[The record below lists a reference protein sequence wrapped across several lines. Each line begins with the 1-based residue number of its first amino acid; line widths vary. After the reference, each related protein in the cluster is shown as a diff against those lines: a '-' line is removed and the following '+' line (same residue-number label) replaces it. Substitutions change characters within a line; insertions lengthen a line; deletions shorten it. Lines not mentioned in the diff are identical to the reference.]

1 MRTRITY
8 LIKDADGENPVE
20 IKNNNLV
27 KLSGLQGEK
36 HIRVVVPH
44 ALDGSVVH
52 ISWAS
57 EVNLEDVFDPP
68 VQKGLHV
75 DALPDTDWSHLLP
88 WLAQCGINIDESQIV
103 QAANWDSYTSLEQPS
118 FACLKQYGIP
128 DGAYALKITSGYAN
142 EYLAGVEADDLV
154 IEAWYSRA
162 DWFETIEKTG
172 DKTEVGF
179 LTVDK
184 MSTPADKT
192 LYGFVHN
199 VGVDVNRVMFH
210 HIPAFRRVPGQA
222 IGRFDDPHGL
232 HPVFKLEFHTQR
244 NSIPYGCKLFAQLD
258 LPKSLFVDKYQMGD
272 LPRVQPPL
280 ENLGVW
286 GETDL
291 EKPVWQATQGSTALF
306 RLDGK
311 GYNETYHIPIHARY
325 EHPSTALHID
335 HLMADPLIF
344 WACQDDDFSQQHVPG
359 LTFESVFPP
368 DTVYHI
374 LGSRPVP
381 YKIPVISP
389 EHREFVYNA
398 TSITVIAG
406 TLLIILAIL
415 QRLFDQRKIK
425 RE

>member
-8 LIKDADGENPVE
+8 LIDDADGENPVE
-20 IKNNNLV
+20 IKENNLV

-44 ALDGSVVH
+44 ALDGSIVYV
-52 ISWAS
+52 SWTS
-57 EVNLEDVFDPP
+57 EIHPDGVFDPP
-68 VQKGLHV
+68 VEKGLHV
-75 DALPDTDWSHLLP
+75 DTLPDTEWSSLLP
-88 WLAQCGINIDESQIV
+88 WLAQCGIDIDESQIV
-103 QAANWDSYTSLEQPS
+103 QAANWDSYTSLIKPS

-142 EYLAGVEADDLV
+142 EYLTGVEANDLV

-179 LTVDK
+179 LSVDK

-199 VGVDVNRVMFH
+199 VGVDVNRIMFH
-210 HIPAFRRVPGQA
+210 QVPSFRRVPGKA
-222 IGRFDDPHGL
+222 VGRFDDPHGL
-232 HPVFKLEFHTQR
+232 HPVFKLDLHVAKY
-244 NSIPYGCKLFAQLD
+244 NIPYGCKLFAQLD
-258 LPKSLFVDKYQMGD
+258 LPKSLFIDKYQMGD

-291 EKPVWQATQGSTALF
+291 EKPVWQTSKGSTALF
-306 RLDGK
+306 RLLGN
-311 GYNETYHIPIHARY
+311 GYNETYQIPIHSRY
-325 EHPSTALHID
+325 EEPSPALHID
-335 HLMADPLIF
+335 HLIGDPLVF
-344 WACQDDDFSQQHVPG
+344 WACQDDDFPQQHVPG
-359 LTFESVFPP
+359 LSFESIFPQ

-374 LGSRPVP
+374 LESQPVH

-389 EHREFVYNA
+389 EHRDFVYSA
-398 TSITVIAG
+398 TSLTVIAG
-406 TLLIILAIL
+406 TFLIIFAIL
-415 QRLFDQRKIK
+415 QRLSAQHKLK
-425 RE
+425 NE